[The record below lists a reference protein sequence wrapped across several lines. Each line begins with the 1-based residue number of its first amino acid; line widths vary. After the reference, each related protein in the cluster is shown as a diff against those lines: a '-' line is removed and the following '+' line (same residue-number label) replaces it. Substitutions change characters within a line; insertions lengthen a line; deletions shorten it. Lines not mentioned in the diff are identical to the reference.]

1 MDSSGFNGQRIVRT
15 LALTSLALA
24 IFGCANQRMADFTA
38 PRSTVTREKALGL
51 AKEVAA
57 SIDGK
62 VYAVAPSGS
71 MIPTLDEGSIVT
83 VEKVTLDELKKGDI
97 VIYRAGSGMVVI
109 HRLYEKHRNCWFVLG
124 DNNSSIDLD
133 TVTPQNLLGR
143 VCAIFYTASDSTAT
157 AGLLRPA
164 TAFASRQ

>member
-1 MDSSGFNGQRIVRT
+1 MDSTGFNGQRIART
-15 LALTSLALA
+15 LALALA
-24 IFGCANQRMADFTA
+24 TFGCASQRTADFTA
-38 PRSTVTREKALGL
+38 PRSTLTRAKALGL
-51 AKEVAA
+51 AKAVAA

-83 VEKVTLDELKKGDI
+83 VENVTLDELKRGDI
-97 VIYRAGSGMVVI
+97 VIYRAGSGLVVI

-143 VCAIFYTASDSTAT
+143 VCAIFYTATDKT
-157 AGLLRPA
+157 AGGELPRTV
-164 TAFASRQ
+164 TAFANRP